1 MSADVSDAFIAKYL
15 SEVHEAYQQK
25 GSKLRNCVRLKTGI
39 EGSTAIFQ
47 VAGKGSAG
55 LKTRHGNVPLMNVL
69 HSSVTATLQDWYAA
83 DYVDKLDELKTNID
97 ERMVQT
103 NAGAFALG
111 RKVDSLITTVLD
123 SGAGTTDTTVTLGLS
138 KTRILTAFQTLNAA
152 DVPDDGNR
160 WAVVGPHQW
169 NELLNLAEFKSS
181 DYVGNIYPWLNG
193 TESRKWLGIN
203 WMMHSGLPAAA
214 ANVTKCFIWHQSAV
228 GLAEGTDLKLFVDW
242 VPEKAAHLID
252 HMISAG
258 AVTIDSTGIYE
269 IQCDDLEAIT

>member
-1 MSADVSDAFIAKYL
+1 M
-15 SEVHEAYQQK
+15 
-25 GSKLRNCVRLKTGI
+25 
-39 EGSTAIFQ
+39 
-47 VAGKGSAG
+47 
-55 LKTRHGNVPLMNVL
+55 
-69 HSSVTATLQDWYAA
+69 
-83 DYVDKLDELKTNID
+83 
-97 ERMVQT
+97 
-103 NAGAFALG
+103 
-111 RKVDSLITTVLD
+111 
-123 SGAGTTDTTVTLGLS
+123 
-138 KTRILTAFQTLNAA
+138 TAFQTLNAA